1 MMGRRTRAAIAVLA
15 LIACSAS
22 ISTRPPPE
30 IAGENGLWVRLAGDS
45 VVVHW
50 LTEQPAPGSLTA
62 ATATDTLRITTP
74 LGYAH
79 RAVLSPAPRGPVTLR
94 YGSGDSLYSTRI
106 DLEPP
111 SRDAA
116 VLPGVDSLFIV
127 GDTHGDVDAL
137 VAGLQAAGLIDERL
151 AWTGS
156 RSRLVFAGD
165 LTDRGPDVLRLLW
178 FVYRL
183 EREAAEAGGGV
194 HVLLGNHEIM
204 VMLSDLRYVHPK
216 ETHVAQLHGVGY
228 QQLFDVRESFLGRW
242 LAAKPAVLRV
252 GDVLIA
258 HGGVPHETVRFPL
271 QAFDDTLAQYMGE
284 ELFYRWADTTF
295 LPEMDSASYQVR
307 EDFFW
312 GPRSVFWHRDYV
324 QSDTLATELDH
335 VLGTWG
341 ATTLVVG
348 HTAVPR
354 IEARYGGRLI
364 PAHTRRYGAELLLLT
379 RGAAG
384 RGQYRIT
391 VDLPPEA
398 F

>member
-1 MMGRRTRAAIAVLA
+1 
-15 LIACSAS
+15 
-22 ISTRPPPE
+22 
-30 IAGENGLWVRLAGDS
+30 
-45 VVVHW
+45 
-50 LTEQPAPGSLTA
+50 
-62 ATATDTLRITTP
+62 
-74 LGYAH
+74 
-79 RAVLSPAPRGPVTLR
+79 
-94 YGSGDSLYSTRI
+94 
-106 DLEPP
+106 
-111 SRDAA
+111 
-116 VLPGVDSLFIV
+116 
-127 GDTHGDVDAL
+127 
-137 VAGLQAAGLIDERL
+137 
-151 AWTGS
+151 
-156 RSRLVFAGD
+156 
-165 LTDRGPDVLRLLW
+165 
-178 FVYRL
+178 
-183 EREAAEAGGGV
+183 
-194 HVLLGNHEIM
+194 
-204 VMLSDLRYVHPK
+204 
-216 ETHVAQLHGVGY
+216 
-228 QQLFDVRESFLGRW
+228 
-242 LAAKPAVLRV
+242 
-252 GDVLIA
+252 
-258 HGGVPHETVRFPL
+258 
-271 QAFDDTLAQYMGE
+271 MGE